1 MKSADSNKLKDERNY
16 QNCDTKSVVAISFR
30 RVVSF

>member
-1 MKSADSNKLKDERNY
+1 MKSVDSNTLKDERNY
-16 QNCDTKSVVAISFR
+16 QNCDTKSVVAISFH